1 LYGNETCR
9 QQQKADRKTRY
20 HTVTKPAGE
29 KERKFQGQIIRDL
42 TGHNSRLKDAFD
54 EHVLKLG
61 PRFSR
66 RRRLALALRL
76 FEAWSDAVRTQRI

>member
-1 LYGNETCR
+1 M
-9 QQQKADRKTRY
+9 
-20 HTVTKPAGE
+20 
-29 KERKFQGQIIRDL
+29 IRDL
-42 TGHNSRLKDAFD
+42 TGQNSRLKDAFN

-61 PRFSR
+61 PRSSL

>member
-1 LYGNETCR
+1 M
-9 QQQKADRKTRY
+9 
-20 HTVTKPAGE
+20 
-29 KERKFQGQIIRDL
+29 IRDL
-42 TGHNSRLKDAFD
+42 TGQNSRLKDAFN

-61 PRFSR
+61 PRPS

>member
-1 LYGNETCR
+1 
-9 QQQKADRKTRY
+9 
-20 HTVTKPAGE
+20 VTKPARE
-29 KERKFQGQIIRDL
+29 KERKLQEQMIRDL
-42 TGHNSRLKDAFD
+42 TGQNSRLKDAFN

-61 PRFSR
+61 PRPSL